1 MNHEDNTDVEY
12 GSEYDA
18 HRIDDSVNVVKGDEN
33 FEALAKYPSFQKL
46 QYNDKMVLVDKIT
59 ELFEKGTNEKWLVG
73 EEEITI
79 GNKIGEGSNSV
90 IHDCK
95 WRGLDIVVKMTRTK
109 KLALLTDLLKE
120 IELWSGLR
128 HPHLVQFLGFSYSF
142 KHNEFM
148 ILMEKIDGVNLAE
161 FMERKTSSISNYQK
175 YHICMQLINVFKFL
189 HSCKPAVIYRDLK
202 PENIMID
209 KFCNVKLTDFGL
221 SRYMPES
228 EPYQMTG
235 TTGTIRYMAPEVYFG
250 HYYDLRADVYSLGL
264 IIYYIFSG
272 KRPFNDYNTQT
283 IGTYFTNTDLLFST
297 KLVKDRKL
305 RSIINKC
312 IEKDYKERWDINA
325 LSTNYMEIARAN
337 NPNHCVIS

>member
-1 MNHEDNTDVEY
+1 MVESCRVY
-12 GSEYDA
+12 GRKKARY
-18 HRIDDSVNVVKGDEN
+18 RI
-33 FEALAKYPSFQKL
+33 
-46 QYNDKMVLVDKIT
+46 I
-59 ELFEKGTNEKWLVG
+59 
-73 EEEITI
+73 
-79 GNKIGEGSNSV
+79 
-90 IHDCK
+90 
-95 WRGLDIVVKMTRTK
+95 
-109 KLALLTDLLKE
+109 
-120 IELWSGLR
+120 
-128 HPHLVQFLGFSYSF
+128 
-142 KHNEFM
+142 
-148 ILMEKIDGVNLAE
+148 
-161 FMERKTSSISNYQK
+161 K

-189 HSCKPAVIYRDLK
+189 HSCTPAVIYRDLK